1 MTKIELLTFSRLLEE
16 RVFIINLQKK
26 KLQYRLVCLYMI
38 AVLK

>member
-26 KLQYRLVCLYMI
+26 NFNTD
-38 AVLK
+38 